1 VIAKSGDRKSSILK
15 KVMEGF
21 EDFERGRI
29 TSHVFPG
36 WSDQDIDAPSIF
48 D

>member
-21 EDFERGRI
+21 ETLSRKINE
-29 TSHVFPG
+29 HVLPG
-36 WSDQDIDAPSIF
+36 WGDQDIDAPSIF